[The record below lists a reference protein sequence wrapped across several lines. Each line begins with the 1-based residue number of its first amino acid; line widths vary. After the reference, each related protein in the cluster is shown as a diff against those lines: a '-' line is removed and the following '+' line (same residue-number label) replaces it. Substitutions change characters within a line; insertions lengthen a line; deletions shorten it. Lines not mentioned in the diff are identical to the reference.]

1 VIPNR
6 SILFLLLGISLTG
19 LAHWYGRYLMEA
31 MMPLYR
37 FTITLL
43 DSRID
48 IASLGIIQ
56 HQGQQFVQFEGLV
69 NRPFF
74 IGEQYFLNL
83 TSLLSSSRIPLDHA
97 LQPLVIFL
105 TLIFAWPANKS
116 ASPNAHS
123 PVKQTRIYVVPYF
136 YRICLGAPLILIL
149 MLLDFPMQFI
159 YMLWANIEKSFN
171 ATGDAHGYLLFWSD
185 FLNGGGLIMLSL
197 AISMLA
203 IGLSRYD
210 SSRKRD

>member
-1 VIPNR
+1 
-6 SILFLLLGISLTG
+6 
-19 LAHWYGRYLMEA
+19 
-31 MMPLYR
+31 
-37 FTITLL
+37 
-43 DSRID
+43 
-48 IASLGIIQ
+48 
-56 HQGQQFVQFEGLV
+56 
-69 NRPFF
+69 
-74 IGEQYFLNL
+74 
-83 TSLLSSSRIPLDHA
+83 
-97 LQPLVIFL
+97 
-105 TLIFAWPANKS
+105 
-116 ASPNAHS
+116 
-123 PVKQTRIYVVPYF
+123 
-136 YRICLGAPLILIL
+136 